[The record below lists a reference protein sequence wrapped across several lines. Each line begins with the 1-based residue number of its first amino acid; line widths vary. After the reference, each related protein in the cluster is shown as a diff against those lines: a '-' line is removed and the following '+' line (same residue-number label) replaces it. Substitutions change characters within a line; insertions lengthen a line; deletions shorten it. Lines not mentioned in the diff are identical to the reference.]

1 MRLNKLFLG
10 VSTLALLLMLGLSVG
25 PASAAVPGQVSS
37 SGVGN
42 GVDSPDRPVRIMG
55 RVDQVGERGLL
66 LTTRHGPI
74 RVLVGDNTTI
84 MVNSDGECVEG
95 TLEDIEIGRPALV
108 AGVTTAERGVILAR
122 GIRQCRA
129 PGGST
134 DN

>member
-1 MRLNKLFLG
+1 MRLNKLILG
-10 VSTLALLLMLGLSVG
+10 VSTLALLLTLGLSVG

-55 RVDQVGERGLL
+55 RVDQVGERGLV
-66 LTTRHGPI
+66 LTTRHGRV

-95 TLEDIEIGRPALV
+95 TLEEIEIGRPALV
-108 AGVTTAERGVILAR
+108 VGMTTGDPRVILAR

-129 PGGST
+129 PGDSAG
-134 DN
+134 N

>member
-1 MRLNKLFLG
+1 MRLNKLILG
-10 VSTLALLLMLGLSVG
+10 VGTLALLLMLGLSVG
-25 PASAAVPGQVSS
+25 PASAAVPGKASS
-37 SGVGN
+37 SGVGD
-42 GVDSPDRPVRIMG
+42 GAASPDRHVRIMG
-55 RVDQVGERGLL
+55 RVDQVGERGIL
-66 LTTRHGPI
+66 LTTRHGRI

-108 AGVTTAERGVILAR
+108 VGVTTDEPRVILAR

-129 PGGST
+129 PGGSA